1 MHPMNDDTSP
11 SIDPRPCPRSRH
23 RRRHTA
29 ALAIAGVLVVVGAG
43 CGRVHRD
50 ATGATTP
57 APAAPVSTTATTA
70 PASPEPV
77 TGASAAGPAVD
88 PAALDQIT
96 TELSSVDGQIAGTTG
111 DLDAATAAINS
122 QEGDPSK

>member
-1 MHPMNDDTSP
+1 MNDDTPP
-11 SIDPRPCPRSRH
+11 SLDPGRGPRSHH
-23 RRRHTA
+23 RRTVA
-29 ALAIAGVLVVVGAG
+29 ALALAGVLVVLVAG

-57 APAAPVSTTATTA
+57 GPATPVSTTATTA
-70 PASPEPV
+70 PAAPEPV
-77 TGASAAGPAVD
+77 TGASTADPAVD
-88 PAALDQIT
+88 PGALNQIT
-96 TELSSVDGQIAGTTG
+96 TELATVDGQITGTTG